1 MNIIYP
7 PLVEQCYEKFFKGDD
22 KVSKA
27 EVYQFLIYNQFINI
41 NGSATKIAID
51 NQWIQEYVE
60 EPNLSFEEF
69 LVIYPVFK
77 NFDQSLFQ
85 LINGFWE
92 ISSTQKNV
100 LNKMIDSDWFSYE
113 EKLQIQAFLNTQIEE
128 EE

>member
-7 PLVEQCYEKFFKGDD
+7 PLVEQCYEKFFKNDD

-27 EVYQFLIYNQFINI
+27 EVYQFLIYNQFINN

-60 EPNLSFEEF
+60 EPNISFEEF

-77 NFDQSLFQ
+77 KFDQSLFQ
-85 LINGFWE
+85 MINGFWE

-113 EKLQIQAFLNTQIEE
+113 EKLQIQAFLNTQMEE

>member
-7 PLVEQCYEKFFKGDD
+7 PLVEQCYEQFFKNDD

-27 EVYQFLIYNQFINI
+27 EVYQFLIYNQFINN

-60 EPNLSFEEF
+60 EPNISFEEF

-77 NFDQSLFQ
+77 KFDQSLFQ
-85 LINGFWE
+85 MINGFWE

-113 EKLQIQAFLNTQIEE
+113 EKLQIQAFLNTQMEE

>member
-7 PLVEQCYEKFFKGDD
+7 PLVEQCYEKFFKNDD

-27 EVYQFLIYNQFINI
+27 EVYQFLIYNQFINN

-60 EPNLSFEEF
+60 EPNISFEEF
-69 LVIYPVFK
+69 LLIYPVFK
-77 NFDQSLFQ
+77 KFDQSLFQ
-85 LINGFWE
+85 MINGFWE

-113 EKLQIQAFLNTQIEE
+113 EKLQIQAFLNTQMEE